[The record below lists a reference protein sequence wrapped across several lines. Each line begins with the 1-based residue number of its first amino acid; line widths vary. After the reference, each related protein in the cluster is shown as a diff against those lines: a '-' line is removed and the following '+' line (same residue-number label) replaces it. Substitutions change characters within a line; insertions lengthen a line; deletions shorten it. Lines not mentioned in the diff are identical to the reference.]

1 MTRSSSTRA
10 RAKGLSCK
18 DQCPRVCAFGDVK
31 RFGLTCSS
39 ESFPSLICAALGW
52 GGSHLRRQ
60 RERTVV
66 GSGCAHIHGHEREG
80 GVHQGRRHFRSFWT
94 RRFREPRFREKIT
107 TSSGYPR
114 IRGRKKNA
122 QHGVSGIPR
131 EHVERPNW
139 QPRWQ
144 LQSLPFGKA
153 ATRDG
158 AAPRSPE
165 EAAGLCDVKLLSKMS
180 PRARGGVPRAYTMQ
194 TFKYRCT

>member
-107 TSSGYPR
+107 TSAGYPR

-122 QHGVSGIPR
+122 QHGVSVGS
-131 EHVERPNW
+131 HVESDIASTCQATAFPGRPKSPPSRKRRQSSASESSKSGKSSASNA
-139 QPRWQ
+139 
-144 LQSLPFGKA
+144 QSL
-153 ATRDG
+153 R
-158 AAPRSPE
+158 
-165 EAAGLCDVKLLSKMS
+165 
-180 PRARGGVPRAYTMQ
+180 RA
-194 TFKYRCT
+194 

>member
-10 RAKGLSCK
+10 RAKGLSSK
-18 DQCPRVCAFGDVK
+18 DQCPRVSAFGDVK

-80 GVHQGRRHFRSFWT
+80 GVHQGRRQFRSFWT

-114 IRGRKKNA
+114 IRDRKKMPSTA
-122 QHGVSGIPR
+122 SRKGVTWKASPDAACSASRSSPHRSRASSRSSRRRRAACSSAWIQYR
-131 EHVERPNW
+131 RPGN
-139 QPRWQ
+139 
-144 LQSLPFGKA
+144 SA
-153 ATRDG
+153 
-158 AAPRSPE
+158 
-165 EAAGLCDVKLLSKMS
+165 
-180 PRARGGVPRAYTMQ
+180 
-194 TFKYRCT
+194 